1 MNTVVEFKRAALAAY
16 GQLTAGQD
24 ELHAAAVASLESL
37 IERNIEVA
45 INTVEAEE
53 PSELVKD
60 MQDIVLEISVIIAL
74 RKTSVEKVF
83 KSTGEVYTG
92 WSEVSAANA
101 LGITHKALRAAIKKF
116 GILEPLPEDG
126 QGDLFGEDFA

>member
-1 MNTVVEFKRAALAAY
+1 MNAIVDFKREAVAAY
-16 GQLTAGQD
+16 DQMTAGQD

-60 MQDIVLEISVIIAL
+60 MQDI
-74 RKTSVEKVF
+74 
-83 KSTGEVYTG
+83 
-92 WSEVSAANA
+92 
-101 LGITHKALRAAIKKF
+101 
-116 GILEPLPEDG
+116 G
-126 QGDLFGEDFA
+126 QTELFE

>member
-1 MNTVVEFKRAALAAY
+1 MNTVVEFKREALAAY
-16 GQLTAGQD
+16 DQLTAGQD

-60 MQDIVLEISVIIAL
+60 MQDIVLEISVII
-74 RKTSVEKVF
+74 
-83 KSTGEVYTG
+83 
-92 WSEVSAANA
+92 
-101 LGITHKALRAAIKKF
+101 
-116 GILEPLPEDG
+116 EPRPDDG
-126 QGDLFGEDFA
+126 QTELFS

>member
-1 MNTVVEFKRAALAAY
+1 MNTVVEFKRDALAAY
-16 GQLTAGQD
+16 DQLTAGQD

-74 RKTSVEKVF
+74 RMTSTIKTHKP
-83 KSTGEVYTG
+83 TGQVYRG
-92 WSEVSAANA
+92 WNEIIAANV

-116 GILEPLPEDG
+116 GILEPLPDDG
-126 QGDLFGEDFA
+126 QGDLFEEGAA